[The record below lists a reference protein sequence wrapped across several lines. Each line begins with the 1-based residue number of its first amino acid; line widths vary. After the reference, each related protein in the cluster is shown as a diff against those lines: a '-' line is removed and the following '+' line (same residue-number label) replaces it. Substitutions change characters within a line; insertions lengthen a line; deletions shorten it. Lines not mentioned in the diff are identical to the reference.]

1 MKRTHIMSNNWWS
14 KSLILLIVSVSDIT
28 VAQVKPESRSFVLN
42 GQSGEVSVIHIN
54 DRVYVDLMSLVRI
67 ANGSLSFHGNQI
79 TLVLPATAASAPAAS
94 SEPVQPTQSGLSRNF
109 RMAGIEA
116 IAQMREWGTTLAYAI
131 QNGYGVTEGWVAGYR
146 EQAANSLRLANTAA
160 STKSDKDALQLLTYE
175 FDTIREWSNRLV
187 EAKKSMDTAKY
198 TASPNALRDEPMS
211 QKIIT
216 CGRYL
221 GSMLGAG
228 DFKDDPSCH

>member
-1 MKRTHIMSNNWWS
+1 MPNDWWS
-14 KSLILLIVSVSDIT
+14 KSLILLIFSLCSVT
-28 VAQVKPESRSFVLN
+28 VAQVKPESRPFVLN
-42 GQSGEVSVIHIN
+42 GQAGEVSVIRIN
-54 DRVYVDLMSLVRI
+54 DRVYVDLMNLVRI
-67 ANGSLSFHGNQI
+67 ANGSLTLQGNQI
-79 TLVLPATAASAPAAS
+79 TLIFPAAATS
-94 SEPVQPTQSGLSRNF
+94 SPAESPEPAQPAQSGLSRNF

-131 QNGYGVTEGWVAGYR
+131 QNGYAVTEGWVADHR

-160 STKSDKDALQLLTYE
+160 STNSDKDALQLLTNE
-175 FDTIREWSNRLV
+175 FETIREWSNRLV

-211 QKIIT
+211 QKIIA

-221 GSMLGAG
+221 GSMLAAG